1 MLILAF
7 LLLPAQ
13 LTADAL
19 SSPHAGSE
27 RVSRDIK
34 VAAQPIKLVIS
45 EGCVQGDSASVD
57 SASGKQ
63 LDLAPDSPLVLT
75 HRIRLVP
82 SSGLCGGCEADFE
95 AFRQR
100 LEGLER
106 EVSTL
111 RQTCAGAEGGCCTS
125 QPSKGPGCT
134 VHPQTCPDD
143 CNDQGRCMDGKCVC
157 FSGYTGEDCS
167 ISACPDNCSNKGKCV
182 DGQCVCDPGFTGP
195 VCSSKTCPDNCKN
208 RGRCVNGQCVCNP
221 GFTGPDCSTPAC
233 PDNCNNQGQ
242 CVNGKCVCDPGF
254 TGPNCATAACPDN
267 CSNRGR
273 CVNGQCV
280 CDPSFTGT
288 DCSTSTCPDNCN
300 NQGRCINGKCVCEPG
315 FSGPDCSTAECPNNC
330 NNWGRCVNG
339 KCVCDV
345 GFSGPDCSLKSC
357 PNNCSNRGRCVRG
370 KCVCRRGFTGPDCS
384 ECEEGL
390 SGPDCDTALTGV
402 TNLITKDITEST
414 VTLSWTPPMVQYDT
428 YYITFTSQKEGDQKI
443 TSTVGGQFSSY
454 IQTGLAAGQ
463 EYHVSISG
471 EKDGKRGAESIAD
484 FTTLISGPTNLQ
496 VVKTTTTSVIVQW
509 ERPQMEIE
517 RYHLK
522 VSPTQGR
529 HRGSQDMTLPPERDS
544 AQIDG
549 LEPGVVYDVTLVAEK
564 DGSHSMPATVQV
576 IPDSTK
582 MMRTSET
589 TITERATKSDS
600 KDQETPRRQTLN
612 KKKPGQV
619 DEQIMSE
626 ANEDGRSGKNNIHW
640 TGLNGNLTKPVVRPG
655 IFRRPGTT
663 GPVRFNS
670 TQMGPGRRRV
680 SQDPM
685 KRPPI
690 RYQVGELLS
699 KPHMEDL
706 EKKHP
711 IPDDRSLEMT
721 VAEASINT
729 PYVSKQAGHPK
740 GSAEHS
746 AIDVTQPVDNRRE
759 HDINIA
765 AHPNGKK
772 CHPKLIVGHQHLNA
786 TLNHEVDGVSAY
798 EEGGSSTE
806 GLTSTEGVNQL
817 INELQ
822 KHSMDL
828 RNKSSTSDINLHI
841 SVFAVS
847 PAGHLRKEDYSEAP
861 LTVKT
866 LTDKQNSEGQHHAS
880 LSLPRPRL
888 HPFPPTSRG
897 GVDGAVLLP
906 YMRVKHLNETSGSST
921 TVTATVP
928 KTKQTVVSELAGE
941 MSYSGSVSTSKESLN
956 TGISKN
962 GKREDGGNEEEPQRF
977 FQRTPTKGNFTRRL
991 NIGPY
996 LNRSRPI
1003 LRPPLHPSRGPI
1015 RRPFPLRV
1023 VNSSSSQ
1030 AISRGPFSKPGKIDM
1045 SRSDSKEERIDK
1057 TLAYLVPGPDM
1068 LPPDTYTRVYD
1079 VPHATAAS
1087 ITGMGSE
1094 DKNPEIN
1101 KGKGKMH
1108 PGPLKKPGI
1117 RTRNDKMTGLE
1128 AIKLHPGHSTTESLT
1143 SKEADISENTKTGT
1157 QETLN
1162 NQRPESHQL
1171 HSEEFKSIHEK
1182 NSKSLTNST
1191 PLSETRNSSDSKPGL
1206 FQRRKNGTVFQRP
1219 LRFPAGT
1226 VLQQGQN
1233 IKKDRNNTTGIT
1245 GQTSMLAN
1253 ETQSRVSGN
1262 SEDKPLNYVGLE
1274 NITSTGVVLIWG
1286 APQGMFNSFVVTRH
1300 LAGFSSEPHN
1310 EEEKEKIS
1318 NGTQK
1323 SEVDRVEEDS
1333 QRPVPGIKMNL
1344 LQEGV
1349 NGKFN
1354 KVLPGS
1360 ARSFWFKGL
1369 LPQMQYSLSVFGK
1382 GPGLRSKIHSVIVN
1396 TGPEPPSNL
1405 LFSDITD
1412 TTASVSWTRPRSP
1425 VTGFKVTYSHT
1436 VEGEPVS
1443 IVVDSK
1449 NSRINLSKLTPGSS
1463 YDVTVISLKDLDESD
1478 AITDVAHTLPDPPTD
1493 LRAINVTDTKAL
1505 LLWRPALAAID
1516 HYVIVYR
1523 SGKEPDMTITVSGNA
1538 AEQQLT
1544 KLHGST
1550 EYMVTVTSQL
1560 GSRMSS
1566 GSKTIFTTTSGFIGG
1581 EGPRELT
1588 ARQVTPRS
1596 AMLSWKPPPLP
1607 VSSYKLTYQ
1616 AEGHEIKEVNPD
1628 PTTSE
1633 YRLTRLRPGSKYT
1646 VRLQAERGGLY
1657 IESISTEFITGNL
1670 RFPFPTDCS
1679 QELLNGMQ
1687 ISGEAEIFPLGQNA
1701 APVMVYCDMETD
1713 GGGWTVFQRRL
1724 DGKVNFFKL
1733 WKEYRDGFGDVN
1745 KEFWLGNELIHNLTR
1760 LIPMSLRVD
1769 LRAGSESV
1777 YAKYSSFSIGPQKL
1791 YTLRVSGYS
1800 GTSGDSLTYH
1810 NGRAFS
1816 TRDRDRSDIRFCAMS
1831 YRGGWWYRNCHEAN
1845 LNGLYDTPS
1854 SHQGVIWTAWKGK
1867 DFSIPFTEMKMRP
1880 ASFRPPAQG

>member
-576 IPDSTK
+576 IP
-582 MMRTSET
+582 
-589 TITERATKSDS
+589 
-600 KDQETPRRQTLN
+600 
-612 KKKPGQV
+612 
-619 DEQIMSE
+619 
-626 ANEDGRSGKNNIHW
+626 
-640 TGLNGNLTKPVVRPG
+640 
-655 IFRRPGTT
+655 
-663 GPVRFNS
+663 
-670 TQMGPGRRRV
+670 
-680 SQDPM
+680 
-685 KRPPI
+685 
-690 RYQVGELLS
+690 
-699 KPHMEDL
+699 
-706 EKKHP
+706 
-711 IPDDRSLEMT
+711 
-721 VAEASINT
+721 
-729 PYVSKQAGHPK
+729 
-740 GSAEHS
+740 
-746 AIDVTQPVDNRRE
+746 
-759 HDINIA
+759 
-765 AHPNGKK
+765 
-772 CHPKLIVGHQHLNA
+772 
-786 TLNHEVDGVSAY
+786 
-798 EEGGSSTE
+798 
-806 GLTSTEGVNQL
+806 
-817 INELQ
+817 
-822 KHSMDL
+822 
-828 RNKSSTSDINLHI
+828 
-841 SVFAVS
+841 
-847 PAGHLRKEDYSEAP
+847 
-861 LTVKT
+861 
-866 LTDKQNSEGQHHAS
+866 
-880 LSLPRPRL
+880 
-888 HPFPPTSRG
+888 
-897 GVDGAVLLP
+897 
-906 YMRVKHLNETSGSST
+906 
-921 TVTATVP
+921 
-928 KTKQTVVSELAGE
+928 
-941 MSYSGSVSTSKESLN
+941 
-956 TGISKN
+956 
-962 GKREDGGNEEEPQRF
+962 
-977 FQRTPTKGNFTRRL
+977 
-991 NIGPY
+991 
-996 LNRSRPI
+996 
-1003 LRPPLHPSRGPI
+1003 
-1015 RRPFPLRV
+1015 
-1023 VNSSSSQ
+1023 
-1030 AISRGPFSKPGKIDM
+1030 
-1045 SRSDSKEERIDK
+1045 
-1057 TLAYLVPGPDM
+1057 
-1068 LPPDTYTRVYD
+1068 
-1079 VPHATAAS
+1079 
-1087 ITGMGSE
+1087 
-1094 DKNPEIN
+1094 
-1101 KGKGKMH
+1101 
-1108 PGPLKKPGI
+1108 
-1117 RTRNDKMTGLE
+1117 
-1128 AIKLHPGHSTTESLT
+1128 
-1143 SKEADISENTKTGT
+1143 
-1157 QETLN
+1157 
-1162 NQRPESHQL
+1162 
-1171 HSEEFKSIHEK
+1171 
-1182 NSKSLTNST
+1182 
-1191 PLSETRNSSDSKPGL
+1191 
-1206 FQRRKNGTVFQRP
+1206 
-1219 LRFPAGT
+1219 
-1226 VLQQGQN
+1226 
-1233 IKKDRNNTTGIT
+1233 
-1245 GQTSMLAN
+1245 
-1253 ETQSRVSGN
+1253 
-1262 SEDKPLNYVGLE
+1262 
-1274 NITSTGVVLIWG
+1274 
-1286 APQGMFNSFVVTRH
+1286 
-1300 LAGFSSEPHN
+1300 
-1310 EEEKEKIS
+1310 
-1318 NGTQK
+1318 
-1323 SEVDRVEEDS
+1323 
-1333 QRPVPGIKMNL
+1333 
-1344 LQEGV
+1344 
-1349 NGKFN
+1349 
-1354 KVLPGS
+1354 
-1360 ARSFWFKGL
+1360 
-1369 LPQMQYSLSVFGK
+1369 
-1382 GPGLRSKIHSVIVN
+1382 
-1396 TGPEPPSNL
+1396 GPEPPSNL